1 MKPKFLT
8 PLTEKQVSP
17 REYQKLA
24 QQQRGNIK
32 SVDIVPPRLGR
43 RGDFGSLTVRFK
55 TPVLG

>member
-17 REYQKLA
+17 RAYPKLA
-24 QQQRGNIK
+24 REQRTNIK
-32 SVDIVPPRLGR
+32 SVDIVPPRLGSP
-43 RGDFGSLTVRFK
+43 GFGGLLVRFK

>member
-8 PLTEKQVSP
+8 PMTEKQVSP
-17 REYQKLA
+17 RAYQKLA

-32 SVDIVPPRLGR
+32 SVDIVPPRLGTP
-43 RGDFGSLTVRFK
+43 GFGGLRVRFK